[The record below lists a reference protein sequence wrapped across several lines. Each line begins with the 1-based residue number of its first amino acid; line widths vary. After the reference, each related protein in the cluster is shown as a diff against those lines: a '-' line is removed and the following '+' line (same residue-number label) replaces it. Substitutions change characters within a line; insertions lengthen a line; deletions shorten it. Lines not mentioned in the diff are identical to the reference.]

1 MAFDGRQKDMPSMI
15 DKPISRKKGLREN
28 WPIPASFSFLIV
40 ISVVYWELLPCESGD
55 MLAFL
60 YPWFSRILID
70 GFPAMAG
77 DYANYSPPYLYLLGL
92 ASLFSSIAPPIFLIK
107 SISILFSVFA
117 ALIFGLIVMKVS
129 CNRNLAVGSACFF
142 LLIPSVA
149 INAAWWGQCDVIYTS
164 LMLCAFLASLKR
176 RPFLVMVFFSMSLA
190 FKAQAIFLGPYLLYL
205 VLKKELPLKYVTV
218 VPLVYACMLM
228 PAWLAGRPALELAS
242 IYLQQGEY
250 YKALSMHVPNPWALV
265 EKYHLIRYKVGVIT
279 GMLVAVIANLA
290 LVVKAIKSGQDEV
303 KTKLLLITA
312 TMIASPYL
320 LPKMHDRYFFPADVF
335 TVLLCV
341 LFPKYWVSAVAMQ
354 VASTAVYLAFLNG
367 TNHQQDN
374 VAILASVFTTI
385 SLIWVLYAPA
395 LLRRFSIAAAPIE
408 GYQ

>member
-1 MAFDGRQKDMPSMI
+1 
-15 DKPISRKKGLREN
+15 
-28 WPIPASFSFLIV
+28 
-40 ISVVYWELLPCESGD
+40 LP
-55 MLAFL
+55 
-60 YPWFSRILID
+60 W
-70 GFPAMAG
+70 
-77 DYANYSPPYLYLLGL
+77 
-92 ASLFSSIAPPIFLIK
+92 
-107 SISILFSVFA
+107 
-117 ALIFGLIVMKVS
+117 
-129 CNRNLAVGSACFF
+129 
-142 LLIPSVA
+142 
-149 INAAWWGQCDVIYTS
+149 
-164 LMLCAFLASLKR
+164 
-176 RPFLVMVFFSMSLA
+176 
-190 FKAQAIFLGPYLLYL
+190 
-205 VLKKELPLKYVTV
+205 KYVTV
-218 VPLVYACMLM
+218 VPLVYGCMLM